1 MDTFTWYHN
10 ANPSGTV
17 KFRTL
22 SARFGDGYEQTAPDG
37 INNKLES
44 WPLTFEGTS
53 ASITPIKTFLESK
66 LGTRS
71 FLWTPPLGTQGM
83 YKCKTLSVVPKGGDN
98 YEISATFEQSFQP

>member
-53 ASITPIKTFLESK
+53 AAITNQNIPRVQ
-66 LGTRS
+66 TRHTVV
-71 FLWTPPLGTQGM
+71 LVDAATWNARM
-83 YKCKTLSVVPKGGDN
+83 YKCKT
-98 YEISATFEQSFQP
+98 